1 MVGSRAALS
10 GYAEKLS
17 GKGQSA
23 YLIRQAKHAVQIYL
37 EMSQV
42 PPKVDETPV
51 NAMILAGDRNHLRVP
66 SIQAAKDD
74 WRAAIVS
81 LEGEIKRRNYSPRTL
96 ENYRKW
102 VLRFMAHTREKPL
115 DTVSDAD
122 AEKFLTELAVEGQVV
137 ASTQN
142 QAFNALL
149 FFFRHILRREYELG
163 DRVVRAKTTK
173 YIPTVLT
180 RKEVDEVISR
190 LKFPYDLMVSTIY
203 GCGLR
208 LSECLQLRVRA
219 LDFEENLVI
228 IHDGKGKKDR
238 SVPMPTALKSRLKD
252 QLARVHGQLE
262 RDLLVEDFG
271 GAFMPDTLGRQ
282 RARREAKDYG
292 WQWVFPAKTLTL
304 VPDDGEFRRHH
315 AYQQHFSR
323 VLRMAVKSTQI
334 SKRVTAHTFRHSF
347 ASHLLAANVDLRTIQ
362 ELLGHS
368 DIKTTMLYTHTVQSR
383 TKKEMMSP
391 LDL

>member
-1 MVGSRAALS
+1 MLKLSKNDWFRFRAELSERNIQESQAGHYVKWVRYYLDYANKYGKAVGSSAALS

-122 AEKFLTELAVEGQVV
+122 AEKFLTELAVEG
-137 ASTQN
+137 
-142 QAFNALL
+142 
-149 FFFRHILRREYELG
+149 
-163 DRVVRAKTTK
+163 
-173 YIPTVLT
+173 
-180 RKEVDEVISR
+180 
-190 LKFPYDLMVSTIY
+190 
-203 GCGLR
+203 
-208 LSECLQLRVRA
+208 
-219 LDFEENLVI
+219 
-228 IHDGKGKKDR
+228 
-238 SVPMPTALKSRLKD
+238 
-252 QLARVHGQLE
+252 
-262 RDLLVEDFG
+262 
-271 GAFMPDTLGRQ
+271 
-282 RARREAKDYG
+282 
-292 WQWVFPAKTLTL
+292 
-304 VPDDGEFRRHH
+304 
-315 AYQQHFSR
+315 
-323 VLRMAVKSTQI
+323 
-334 SKRVTAHTFRHSF
+334 
-347 ASHLLAANVDLRTIQ
+347 
-362 ELLGHS
+362 
-368 DIKTTMLYTHTVQSR
+368 
-383 TKKEMMSP
+383 
-391 LDL
+391 